1 MNPSETII
9 VKAAWLC
16 VRNRRVLAA
25 RSKGK
30 SAFYLPGGKPESGEH
45 IEQALI
51 REVKEE
57 LCVDLVPESIAFVR
71 HFSAQAHGKSAGTT
85 LRMDCFSA
93 NYVGEISPSNEIE
106 EVAWL
111 THADNDKGS
120 EAFRLVLDWLRAQ
133 GLID

>member
-111 THADNDKGS
+111 THADHDKGS

>member
-111 THADNDKGS
+111 THADKDKGS